1 MKTIVNAK
9 NALFATLTNRRIAR
23 EIAGGQSHFVEVII
37 VVLIVV
43 VIGIFIYTVGVP
55 GLQKL
60 WTDAMTLIGTIKP
73 K

>member
-1 MKTIVNAK
+1 MKEIANARH
-9 NALFATLTNRRIAR
+9 ALFTALAERKTAR

-43 VIGIFIYTVGVP
+43 VIGIFIYTGGIP

-60 WTDAMTLIGTIKP
+60 WNDAMALIGTIQP
-73 K
+73 